1 MCFFF
6 NKTELLYEYV
16 VGTSYTSMVNNIL
29 GFASGVPG
37 LNHEGVGF
45 FHHRGQLRPR
55 EAIKSSCF
63 NVSNDQ

>member
-6 NKTELLYEYV
+6 NKTELLYV
-16 VGTSYTSMVNNIL
+16 VGTSMVNNIL

-55 EAIKSSCF
+55 EALM
-63 NVSNDQ
+63 